1 MVTQKRDKIGVG
13 IIGLGTVGTGVA
25 KILLGQG
32 ELLRRRLGASL
43 DLVGIA
49 DLDLKR
55 DRGIRLSKKILTKN
69 ARQIIEDSRIEI
81 VVELIGG
88 IHPAKEFIL
97 SAMAK
102 GKHVV
107 TANKALLA
115 AHGEEIFEATHRYGV
130 DIGFEGSV
138 GGGIPII
145 RVLRE
150 GLSANRIESIYG
162 IINGTSNYILTQ
174 MTEEGKEFSE
184 VLEEAKAAG
193 YAEAD
198 PTLDVE
204 GIDSAH
210 KLAILVMLAF
220 GTPVDFKA
228 IYTEGI
234 TRITPLDIEYARE
247 FGYRIKLLAIAKRV
261 GKGGHSALPKAA
273 AGPGEHLPALPVRQ
287 AGGRQVG
294 ASGKSG
300 AHGPPDIV
308 KIEARV
314 HPTMIPEDFLIAQ
327 VGGVYNGIYL
337 VGDAVGKT
345 LFYGKGAGSM
355 PTASAV
361 VGDILEIARN
371 IRKGACGRVPA
382 TAYQPAG
389 RQVYPLKPIEEI
401 ESLYYLRIMAQ
412 DQPGVLSKV
421 SGILGKYNISISSV
435 IQKGR
440 RAGRSVPV
448 VMMTHKALG
457 RDIRLA
463 LDEIDALP
471 LGSGKTVLIRV
482 EDEVQ

>member
-1 MVTQKRDKIGVG
+1 MRMRDGIKVG
-13 IIGLGTVGTGVA
+13 LIGLGTVGTGVA

-32 ELLRRRLGASL
+32 GLLRRRLG
-43 DLVGIA
+43 VGLKLARIA

-55 DRGIRLSKKILTKN
+55 DRGIRLAKGILIRN
-69 ARQIIEDSRIEI
+69 ARQVIEDPQIEI

-88 IHPAKEFIL
+88 IHPAKELIL
-97 SAMAK
+97 SAIAK

-115 AHGEEIFEATHRYGV
+115 AHGEEIFEAVHRYGV

-162 IINGTSNYILTQ
+162 IINGTSNYILTK

-184 VLEEAKAAG
+184 VLAEAKSAG

-204 GIDSAH
+204 GIDASH
-210 KLAILVMLAF
+210 KLAILVTLAF

-234 TRITPLDIEYARE
+234 TQITPLDIEYARE
-247 FGYRIKLLAIAKRV
+247 FGYRIKPLAIAKR
-261 GKGGHSALPKAA
+261 
-273 AGPGEHLPALPVRQ
+273 AGAE
-287 AGGRQVG
+287 
-294 ASGKSG
+294 
-300 AHGPPDIV
+300 
-308 KIEARV
+308 IEVRV
-314 HPTMIPEDFLIAQ
+314 HPTMIPEDLLIAK

-337 VGDAVGKT
+337 VGDAVGET

-361 VGDILEIARN
+361 VGDILDIARN
-371 IRKGACGRVPA
+371 ILKGVCGRVPA
-382 TAYQPAG
+382 ASYQPSS
-389 RQVYPLKPIEEI
+389 RQLHRLKPIEEI

-412 DQPGVLSKV
+412 DRPGVLSKI

-435 IQKGR
+435 IQKVR
-440 RAGRSVPV
+440 KAGRSVPV
-448 VMMTHKALG
+448 VMMTHRALERDVRFALG
-457 RDIRLA
+457 
-463 LDEIDALP
+463 EIDALP
-471 LGSGKTVLIRV
+471 LVSGKTVLIRV
-482 EDEVQ
+482 EDEED

>member
-1 MVTQKRDKIGVG
+1 MRDGIKVG
-13 IIGLGTVGTGVA
+13 LIGLGTVGTGVA
-25 KILLGQG
+25 KILLEQG
-32 ELLRRRLGASL
+32 GLLRRRLG
-43 DLVGIA
+43 VGLKLARIA

-55 DRGIRLSKKILTKN
+55 DRGIRLAKGILTRN
-69 ARQIIEDSRIEI
+69 TRQVIEDPQIEI

-88 IHPAKEFIL
+88 IHPAKELIL
-97 SAMAK
+97 SAIAK

-115 AHGEEIFEATHRYGV
+115 AHGEEIFEAVHRYGV

-162 IINGTSNYILTQ
+162 IINGTSNYILTK

-184 VLEEAKAAG
+184 VLAEAKSAG

-204 GIDSAH
+204 GIDASH
-210 KLAILVMLAF
+210 KLAILVTLAF

-234 TRITPLDIEYARE
+234 TQITPLDIEYARE
-247 FGYRIKLLAIAKRV
+247 FGYRIKPLAIAKR
-261 GKGGHSALPKAA
+261 
-273 AGPGEHLPALPVRQ
+273 AGTE
-287 AGGRQVG
+287 
-294 ASGKSG
+294 
-300 AHGPPDIV
+300 
-308 KIEARV
+308 IEVRV
-314 HPTMIPEDFLIAQ
+314 HPTMIPEDLLIAK

-337 VGDAVGKT
+337 VGDAIGET

-361 VGDILEIARN
+361 VGDILDIARN
-371 IRKGACGRVPA
+371 ILKGACGRVPA
-382 TAYQPAG
+382 ASYQPAS
-389 RQVYPLKPIEEI
+389 RQLHRLKPIEEI

-412 DQPGVLSKV
+412 DRPGVLSKI

-435 IQKGR
+435 IQKVR
-440 RAGRSVPV
+440 KAGRSVPV
-448 VMMTHKALG
+448 VMMTHRALERDVRFALG
-457 RDIRLA
+457 
-463 LDEIDALP
+463 EIDALP
-471 LGSGKTVLIRV
+471 LVSGKTVLIRV
-482 EDEVQ
+482 EDEED

>member
-1 MVTQKRDKIGVG
+1 MKKEKIGVG
-13 IIGLGTVGTGVA
+13 LIGFGTVGTGVA
-25 KILLGQG
+25 KVLLGQR
-32 ELLRRRLGASL
+32 ELLQRRLGTEL

-55 DRGIRLSKKILTKN
+55 DRGVRVPKRILTKD
-69 ARQIIEDSRIEI
+69 AHRLIEDPRIQI
-81 VVELIGG
+81 VVELMGG

-115 AHGEEIFEATHRYGV
+115 AHGEEIFEAAHRSGV

-150 GLSANRIESIYG
+150 GFSANQIESIYG
-162 IINGTSNYILTQ
+162 IINGTSNYILTK
-174 MTEEGKEFSE
+174 MTEEGKEFSD
-184 VLEEAKAAG
+184 VLAEAKAAG

-210 KLAILVMLAF
+210 KLAVLVILAF

-247 FGYRIKLLAIAKRV
+247 FGYRIKLLAIAK
-261 GKGGHSALPKAA
+261 
-273 AGPGEHLPALPVRQ
+273 
-287 AGGRQVG
+287 QVD
-294 ASGKSG
+294 SQ
-300 AHGPPDIV
+300 
-308 KIEARV
+308 IEARV
-314 HPTMIPEDFLIAQ
+314 HPTMIPKDLLIAK

-337 VGDAVGKT
+337 VGDAVGET

-371 IRKGACGRVPA
+371 ILKGASGRVPA

-389 RQVYPLKPIEEI
+389 RQPHKLKPIEEI

-412 DQPGVLSKV
+412 DRPGVLSKI

-448 VMMTHKALG
+448 VMMTHRALE

-463 LDEIDALP
+463 LAEIDALP
-471 LGSGKTVLIRV
+471 IVSGKTVLIRV
-482 EDEVQ
+482 EDEEE